1 MAIRDAVVLNT
12 TASRLETQ
20 QGSDTVRIKANSS
33 EILSIENT
41 SQTSVFSVN
50 TSDPGIT
57 ISGDFT
63 ASGDFSGSL
72 STTASFG
79 EVNVTTLV
87 GSAAELTNTDKPGTI
102 SGSAQLF
109 VSGAF
114 NQGFEFTG
122 TISGSSTSTGSF
134 GIISGS
140 TITGD
145 GSQLNKRTAPKF
157 VSSSG
162 VISADI
168 SGSFN
173 QGFEYTGTISGSS
186 TSTGSFG
193 ALIGGVLFG
202 DGSRLTNVTPDSSF
216 SGSSQLASD
225 ISGSFNKGFKFTGT
239 ISGSSTSTGSFA
251 KLSAT
256 KLVSDGSALTNSIPQ
271 NVVSSSVQIASD
283 ISGSH
288 TSGFSHSGIISG
300 SSTTTG
306 SFGQLSFNTISADGS
321 LLTNTVK
328 SGVVSS
334 SVQIS
339 TDISGSFTKGFQ
351 LTGDISGSSTST
363 GSFGRLEATSISGD
377 ASLLTNS
384 IPANT
389 VSGAAQ
395 LATDISGS
403 FTNGFEFTGTI
414 SGSSI
419 STGSFS
425 TLVAHRVIGD
435 ASKLTNCRPE
445 TTVSASSVI
454 ASEISGA
461 FNEGFAFDGNITPVP
476 STWALGGAMIQVMNL
491 GAGFGTQNAAAAIC
505 NNKTEE
511 YGGDSWSA
519 NPNTMI
525 TARECL
531 YGVGTQTAGLIF
543 GGETVPAGGIS
554 DKTELYN
561 GTNFA
566 DRTVLN
572 QERKALAG
580 AGTAAAAIAFGGG
593 EPALSNKSEEFDGG
607 TPGSWSEGSEMGT
620 ARCLLGGAGSQNAAL
635 AIGGKAPAYSTA
647 TEEYNGTSWTS
658 TTALPTARACLA
670 SVGTQNSTIV
680 FGGNVDGSTILNTT
694 VEYDG
699 ISYASRGNLITAVQ
713 KHSGAGSNEAGLS
726 FGGGPVTK
734 CTEEYQAATIT
745 SASFGKLIADT
756 LKPGDISQL
765 TNTYYGTGVISGSAQ
780 LKSEVVAAIESNPSI
795 EGNIKT
801 AVGVWSTG
809 GNLNVA
815 KTDMAGAGTQ
825 NAALSA
831 GGATGN
837 HASSNAVNQS
847 EEYNGD
853 NWTEGDNLIS
863 ARSRH
868 IGVGTQNAALF
879 YSGFN
884 SCTCTEEYNGTSY
897 AAGGALS
904 QGGYNKIGFGIQNAA
919 FSPAG
924 TLSDYNG
931 VRAESEQYDGASWSN
946 SVPMITPRMVGGA
959 GSVNAGI
966 ASYGFRAL
974 PQRAM
979 NCTELWDGTS
989 WSETSEAVIT
999 GESGRQYGTQNSL
1012 AVTAGTGGS
1021 PFAFRTT
1028 TQFFDGI
1035 SYTLDGD
1042 LNTAAHG
1049 RGVGRTSQDSG
1060 LVFGGIT
1067 PSHITETE
1075 EYLGYP
1081 TTGSFGMLQ
1090 SHNLYIKKDKKLR
1103 VSSSYQIPSFINDP
1117 VTGSLVTGANASAGI
1132 SGSDAIADGKIPTPV
1147 GEIWF
1152 NSTDNKLKF
1161 TYGVNAWR
1169 TSGAMIT
1176 ARHYVAGTGNTEA
1189 ALAIGGEDAS
1199 GVTDATEQYNGS
1211 AWSFSESHDID
1222 VARAMATATGLQ
1234 NSALLFGGATFSP
1247 STVEKNETES
1257 FNGTAWSELNAMNK
1271 TRRLHYGLG
1280 TQNAALAAGGK
1291 TSTPSAAIVAN
1302 SEEWNGTSWYAAAD
1316 LNASKG
1322 FGAAG
1327 GTQNAGIIF
1336 GGSVNLSHADTNG
1349 QTETYDGTSWTERND
1364 MVISREALAG
1374 NGTQNAAVVFGGA
1387 NAPSGG
1393 GLELSCTEEWN
1404 GTSWSVVNVMGTGR
1418 RNLSGAGSQSSAIV
1432 FAGAVAASPY
1442 YQVAT
1447 EEYTVKFIATACK

>member
-140 TITGD
+140 TIIGD
-145 GSQLNKRTAPKF
+145 GSQLTNRTAPKF

-162 VISADI
+162 VIAVDI
-168 SGSFN
+168 SGSFDE
-173 QGFEYTGTISGSS
+173 GFEYTGTISGSS

-193 ALIGGVLFG
+193 ILSAGVLVG
-202 DGSRLTNVTPDSSF
+202 DGSRLTNVTPDSSL
-216 SGSSQLASD
+216 SGSEQLASE
-225 ISGSFNKGFKFTGT
+225 ISGAFDEGFKFTGT
-239 ISGSSTSTGSFA
+239 ISGSSTTTGSFGV
-251 KLSAT
+251 LSAT
-256 KLVSDGSALTNSIPQ
+256 KLVSDGSALTNSIPL

-288 TSGFSHSGIISG
+288 TSGFSYSGTISG

-306 SFGQLSFNTISADGS
+306 SFGKLSFETISADGS
-321 LLTNTVK
+321 LLTNTLK
-328 SGVVSS
+328 PGVVSS
-334 SVQIS
+334 SAQIS
-339 TDISGSFTKGFQ
+339 ADISGSFTKGFQ

-363 GSFGRLEATSISGD
+363 GSFGRLEVTSISGD
-377 ASLLTNS
+377 ASLLTNAV
-384 IPANT
+384 PPNT
-389 VSGAAQ
+389 VSGSAQ

-403 FTNGFEFTGTI
+403 FIKGFEI
-414 SGSSI
+414 SGSIANPPILS
-419 STGSFS
+419 GSFNATAS
-425 TLVAHRVIGD
+425 FTAVFADTICGD
-435 ASKLTNCRPE
+435 ASTLTNCRPE

-461 FNEGFAFDGNITPVP
+461 FDEGFAFDGNITPVP
-476 STWALGGAMIQVMNL
+476 STWALGGAMIETMNL
-491 GAGFGTQNAAAAIC
+491 GAGFGSQNAAAAMC

-680 FGGNVDGSTILNTT
+680 FGGNVDGSTILDTT

-699 ISYASRGNLITAVQ
+699 ISYASRGSLITAVQ

-726 FGGGPVTK
+726 FGGGPVVK

-765 TNTYYGTGVISGSAQ
+765 TNVYFGSGVISGSAQ
-780 LKSEVVAAIESNPSI
+780 IQPEVVAAIESNPSI
-795 EGNIKT
+795 VGNIKT

-815 KTDMAGAGTQ
+815 KKDMASAGTQ

-837 HASSNAVNQS
+837 HASANAINQS

-863 ARSRH
+863 ARARH
-868 IGVGTQNAALF
+868 TGVGTQGAALF
-879 YSGFN
+879 YGGFN
-884 SCTCTEEYNGTSY
+884 TCTCTEEYNGTSY
-897 AAGGALS
+897 ATGGTLS

-919 FSPAG
+919 FSTAG
-924 TLSDYNG
+924 TYADYNG
-931 VRAESEQYDGASWSN
+931 VRAESEQYDGASWSD
-946 SVPMITPRMVGGA
+946 SVSMITPRMVGGA

-966 ASYGFRAL
+966 ASYGLRAL
-974 PQRAM
+974 PQRAL

-989 WSETSEAVIT
+989 WTEVSEAVT
-999 GESGRQYGTQNSL
+999 SGESGQQYGTQNSF
-1012 AVTAGTGGS
+1012 AVTAGQVGTS
-1021 PFAFRTT
+1021 PYNDFNTS

-1035 SYTLDGD
+1035 AYTVDAN
-1042 LNTAAHG
+1042 LNTGAYGRSAA
-1049 RGVGRTSQDSG
+1049 RPAQDSG
-1060 LVFGGIT
+1060 IAFGGNN
-1067 PSHITETE
+1067 PSFLTETE

-1090 SHNLYIKKDKKLR
+1090 SNDLYIKKDKKLR
-1103 VSSSYQIPSFINDP
+1103 VSSSYQIPSFISDP
-1117 VTGSLVTGANASAGI
+1117 VTGSLVTGANASVGI
-1132 SGSDAIADGKIPTPV
+1132 SGSEGDTSKYHV
-1147 GEIWF
+1147 GEIWY

-1161 TYGVNAWR
+1161 TYGINAWKAG
-1169 TSGAMIT
+1169 GAMIL
-1176 ARHYVAGTGNTEA
+1176 ARQYVGGAGTVNA
-1189 ALAIGGEDAS
+1189 ALAIGGTVSTSEAE
-1199 GVTDATEQYNGS
+1199 TEEYNGA
-1211 AWSFSESHDID
+1211 AWSAGGDLNT
-1222 VARAMATATGLQ
+1222 ARWGLAASGLQ
-1234 NSALLFGGATFSP
+1234 NSALAFGGKTPSP
-1247 STVEKNETES
+1247 AVTHHETEAY
-1257 FNGTAWSELNAMNK
+1257 NGSSWSEVNDLIVG
-1271 TRRLHYGLG
+1271 RGLHAGFG
-1280 TQNAALAAGGK
+1280 TQNAALAAAGYEH
-1291 TSTPSAAIVAN
+1291 SPAAELN
-1302 SEEWNGTSWYAAAD
+1302 DTEEWNGTNWAAAAD
-1316 LNASKG
+1316 NNRTDRKV
-1322 FGAAG
+1322 FGA

-1336 GGSVNLSHADTNG
+1336 GGSNYTAPTHTMHAF
-1349 QTETYDGTSWTERND
+1349 TETYDGTTWTERND
-1364 MVISREALAG
+1364 MNAG
-1374 NGTQNAAVVFGGA
+1374 RGVHAGAGTQNAAIAFGGQTEA
-1387 NAPSGG
+1387 GSNQTSA
-1393 GLELSCTEEWN
+1393 TEEWN
-1404 GTSWSVVNVMGTGR
+1404 GTSWSVVNSMGTAR
-1418 RNLSGAGSQSSAIV
+1418 RNLGGAGTQAAALA
-1432 FAGAVAASPY
+1432 FAGGGPTTTG
-1442 YQVAT
+1442 AT
-1447 EEYTVKFIATACK
+1447 ECYSVKFIATACK